1 MKKILCIMLILA
13 LIGIMP
19 VFAGEGDIVL
29 LPINSDIQ
37 EGIEIGTSAKHW
49 GRNEYICFKG
59 VDLTGI
65 NSVTAEMEY
74 LNLTRGS
81 GETIRVRVDDPMTG
95 QEVAFIVISEPK
107 DKYTAYLGGISGV
120 HDLYFI
126 GTYWDGYATDL
137 RIKSFTLSKDV
148 YVEDLYDK
156 QVDDSYIKDFYTDT
170 WVATDDFGRKVAEY
184 GEAGP
189 VKEGE
194 RYVGMMYWNWTDIA
208 PTSNACIISEVLAEH
223 PDAMTIEGSSAW
235 TNLTKTYWDE
245 PVYGF
250 YSSHDYW
257 VYRRHAELLSAAGVD
272 SIFLDYSNGG
282 STRISMLMS
291 LPRLSV
297 MQKKT
302 ELTSPKFP
310 YFAEA
315 GQETTTL

>member
-126 GTYWDGYATDL
+126 GTYWDG
-137 RIKSFTLSKDV
+137 
-148 YVEDLYDK
+148 
-156 QVDDSYIKDFYTDT
+156 
-170 WVATDDFGRKVAEY
+170 
-184 GEAGP
+184 
-189 VKEGE
+189 
-194 RYVGMMYWNWTDIA
+194 
-208 PTSNACIISEVLAEH
+208 
-223 PDAMTIEGSSAW
+223 
-235 TNLTKTYWDE
+235 
-245 PVYGF
+245 
-250 YSSHDYW
+250 
-257 VYRRHAELLSAAGVD
+257 
-272 SIFLDYSNGG
+272 
-282 STRISMLMS
+282 
-291 LPRLSV
+291 
-297 MQKKT
+297 
-302 ELTSPKFP
+302 
-310 YFAEA
+310 
-315 GQETTTL
+315 